1 MTSRKKTKALYD
13 HILRNKSLYEPGRT
27 LTRAQFIRKVSRLFP
42 KMRTAVPYDSRS
54 NPYFANN
61 LNRLNKILAYMG
73 LKVKSSNHYHEF
85 RIIGG
90 DDVVKEV
97 SRLRKCASNLATS
110 ANTLEY
116 NYRMHGSAVRPL
128 AAVEIERIQS
138 HIYSRIV

>member
-1 MTSRKKTKALYD
+1 MTSRKKTQLLHS
-13 HILRNKSLYEPGRT
+13 HILRNAAFYEAGRT
-27 LTRAQFIRKVSRLFP
+27 FTRAQFIRKVSRLFP
-42 KMRTAVPYDSRS
+42 KMRTATPYDSRS

-61 LNRLNKILAYMG
+61 LNRLNKVLAYMG

-128 AAVEIERIQS
+128 APVEIERIQS
-138 HIYSRIV
+138 HIYSRVV